1 MARYMIDN
9 LSAPIDFELS
19 TPIRR
24 TIQNAKNLLMLRKGE
39 LPYDRLR
46 GFDHTLFDLPMP
58 QLRTALIPELDRV
71 MLWEPDAEVVEACVE
86 LNEKGEAVIRV
97 IIEVNITGNE

>member
-1 MARYMIDN
+1 MAKYMIDN
-9 LSAPIDFELS
+9 QSAPIDFEVD
-19 TPIRR
+19 TPIKR

-46 GFDHTLFDLPMP
+46 GFDYGLFDLPAP
-58 QLRTALIPELDRV
+58 QLRAALIPELDRV
-71 MLWEPDAEVVEACVE
+71 MLWEPDAEVVEADVQ

-97 IIEVNITGNE
+97 VIEINIAGSA